1 MTGNDLSNEHHVV
14 RYVNFRSIRTDG
26 KPDASAFSLREDRPD
41 DTGVSV
47 NWLECFDDRTKVQQL
62 DEIRRLSRLTMR
74 KSGRLAELNVG
85 ATKKHIRSELENLR
99 FIHAPLPAT
108 DEHDADPSHSE
119 ITGLPPANSPEA
131 ELIGDMMAECI
142 KAMHP
147 AVIR

>member
-1 MTGNDLSNEHHVV
+1 
-14 RYVNFRSIRTDG
+14 
-26 KPDASAFSLREDRPD
+26 
-41 DTGVSV
+41 
-47 NWLECFDDRTKVQQL
+47 
-62 DEIRRLSRLTMR
+62 MR

-108 DEHDADPSHSE
+108 DEHNADPSHSE

-147 AVIR
+147 AVTG